1 MMVLFFFYRMCHNK
15 EYLSTTF
22 LGHPFRASVRLR
34 RVRAGRRQGQRQQ
47 QRRQQRVADGGGRG
61 AGHGAAGA
69 AELPRRLLCA
79 RRAAAA
85 PRARRRARRHLARA
99 GNSRLDGKPLGR
111 GPKVSGHLG
120 LEQAPFTR
128 NKSYLSRRI
137 NSSQTTKAVKVLR
150 KTTINENDKTLN
162 KY

>member
-1 MMVLFFFYRMCHNK
+1 MTSKIIRTIARQLRAPYSYRK
-15 EYLSTTF
+15 TDDGTIKSIYLLHF

-111 GPKVSGHLG
+111 GPEVSG
-120 LEQAPFTR
+120 
-128 NKSYLSRRI
+128 
-137 NSSQTTKAVKVLR
+137 
-150 KTTINENDKTLN
+150 
-162 KY
+162 